1 MDLALVATSIDDFEP
16 RRRRLRRCN
25 FRARLRMYRGGLEC
39 ATRKVEMSAGT
50 DRSSS
55 RRADHQNPICW
66 YLTLGGCTVTVSG
79 NEQAVY
85 TFRCE
90 GCGTHQD
97 QVAELVQALSQA
109 NEHASECRAVSDPRF
124 RYVADVAREL
134 GADVRAELPRIDAR
148 AAAGIA
154 LSAAV
159 LIGAVGQAQPMPV
172 LAFMIVAAALLTV
185 ALLLFFAVLLPAPAK
200 TSRVSSVD
208 GPPSR
213 TSRT

>member
-1 MDLALVATSIDDFEP
+1 M
-16 RRRRLRRCN
+16 
-25 FRARLRMYRGGLEC
+25 
-39 ATRKVEMSAGT
+39 
-50 DRSSS
+50 
-55 RRADHQNPICW
+55 
-66 YLTLGGCTVTVSG
+66 SG

-200 TSRVSSVD
+200 TSRVSIGRWAAFKNEQDLINELAGWDRALYYAADAIEQSSIV
-208 GPPSR
+208 R
-213 TSRT
+213 TKHMRLTLGLYAGALAVLALAAGAAYSLLLGVP